1 MTTTST
7 RYLSARPNF
16 VQYLV
21 RVFEMDGPN
30 CLSTSYEASVVRH
43 ADRTGCDVGVSEYR
57 DGQRRAFRSF
67 EFEDCPGNW
76 RAAERVAMKA
86 VEAWKEL
93 RGLK

>member
-16 VQYLV
+16 VQYHF

-43 ADRTGCDVGVSEYR
+43 ADRTGCEIGVTEHSKAGKKFKVFESEH
-57 DGQRRAFRSF
+57 
-67 EFEDCPGNW
+67 CPGNW
-76 RAAERVAMKA
+76 RAAERVAVKA
-86 VEAWKEL
+86 IEAWKEL